1 MKTSKIQDI
10 GLLLSSK
17 LISLLLP
24 TESNQPPE
32 QNRRLTF
39 KDWVSLQQLVLDV
52 LVDPAVPGD
61 GGDVLHHQLPRLRLP
76 GAALT
81 GEDDGLVLAIVSEE
95 VPGTVCQ
102 GVTERGNVRLR
113 PGAGAETEHSHVGR
127 QLVETVAPVLV
138 YYIWSVEGQL
148 LVRVDAHHQAGHG
161 RLELQI
167 FLTVRLRQT
176 LRTD

>member
-1 MKTSKIQDI
+1 M
-10 GLLLSSK
+10 
-17 LISLLLP
+17 ISLLLP

-32 QNRRLTF
+32 QSRRLTF

-76 GAALT
+76 GAALP
-81 GEDDGLVLAIVSEE
+81 GEDDGLVLAVVPEE
-95 VPGTVCQ
+95 VPGPVCQ

-113 PGAGAETEHSHVGR
+113 PGADTEHSHVGR

-138 YYIWSVEGQL
+138 YDIWSVEGQL

-167 FLTVRLRQT
+167 FLIISLSFRVRQRQT
-176 LRTD
+176 VTADWSRN